1 MLNEQ
6 DEHKEEDEEED
17 ETETVDD
24 ESYKKIGHNVV
35 SDRSERRISGLR
47 QDNDLGDLVINPIWQ
62 RLHVWDDTKA
72 SRLIESILLNI
83 PIPMIYVADEG
94 GTEGKELVIDGQQRL
109 RSAFRYINNEYSLRG
124 LKVFVGLNGKKF
136 SDLDKD
142 YQRKINR
149 YNFTVVRI
157 QEALSDEKVKFDIF
171 ERINTGAV
179 NLNPQELRN
188 CLYVGDYNEFLKEI
202 ADDPLFKKLYFG
214 QNKPQRMQ
222 DVEMVLR
229 FFSFSIEG
237 LHSYTG
243 RLKSFLNN
251 HINKYTKLFENFN
264 DSEKKK
270 EQKKLREMFQKSITL
285 ANSAFEKP
293 FRSCQLRDDKTLTWN
308 RSPNKSLY
316 DAVMYGFIHFEKNQV
331 MNHLDSIN
339 EALINIILNDPAFLP
354 SSQTVSKKNVNY
366 RFNRWRKEL
375 DEIITSPIQ
384 PRTFSRK
391 LKQELFDIDS
401 TCKICKQAI
410 LSIDDSEIDHI
421 KPYWKGGAT
430 IPENA
435 QLVHRFCNRSKSG
448 K

>member
-1 MLNEQ
+1 MKNEQ
-6 DEHKEEDEEED
+6 DEYKEEDEN
-17 ETETVDD
+17 ETEAVDD

-35 SDRSERRISGLR
+35 SDRSERRISDLR
-47 QDNDLGDLVINPIWQ
+47 SDFNEGDLVINPIWQ
-62 RLHVWDDTKA
+62 RLYVWDDTKA

-83 PIPMIYVADEG
+83 PIPMIYVAEEKS
-94 GTEGKELVIDGQQRL
+94 EGKELVIDGQQRL
-109 RSAFRYINNEYSLRG
+109 RSAFRFANNEYSLRG
-124 LKVFVGLNGKKF
+124 LKVFGVLNGKKF
-136 SDLDKD
+136 SDLEKD

-149 YNFTVVRI
+149 YQFTVVRI
-157 QEALSDEKVKFDIF
+157 QESLSDEAVKFDIF
-171 ERINTGAV
+171 ERINTGSV

-188 CLYVGDYNEFLKEI
+188 SLYVGDYNEFLKEV
-202 ADDPLFKKLYFG
+202 AKDSTFRKLYFG
-214 QNKPQRMQ
+214 RNEPRRMQ

-229 FFSFSIEG
+229 FFTFSIEG
-237 LHSYTG
+237 LHNYTG

-251 HINKYTKLFENFN
+251 HINKHTKMFDNLN

-270 EQKKLREMFQKSITL
+270 EEKKLKEMFQKSITL
-285 ANSAFEKP
+285 ANSAFGEKT
-293 FRSCQLRDDKTLTWN
+293 FRSCQLKSDKTLIWNSSSN
-308 RSPNKSLY
+308 RSLF
-316 DAVMYGFIHFEKNQV
+316 DAIMFGFIHFEKNQV

-339 EALINIILNDPAFLP
+339 EALIKIILNDPAFLP
-354 SSQTVSKKNVNY
+354 SSQTTSKRNVNY

-391 LKQELFDIDS
+391 LKQELFDNDS

-410 LSIDDSEIDHI
+410 LGIDDSEIDHI

>member
-1 MLNEQ
+1 MSDEQ
-6 DEHKEEDEEED
+6 DEKKGEDEEEN
-17 ETETVDD
+17 EIGTIDD

-35 SDRSERRISGLR
+35 SDRSERRISGLKS
-47 QDNDLGDLVINPIWQ
+47 DFDEGDLVINPIWQ
-62 RLHVWDDTKA
+62 RLYVWDDTKA

-83 PIPMIYVADEG
+83 PIPMIYVAEEES
-94 GTEGKELVIDGQQRL
+94 EGKELVIDGQQRL
-109 RSAFRYINNEYSLRG
+109 RSAFRFINNEYSLRG
-124 LKVFVGLNGKKF
+124 LKVFGGLNGKKF
-136 SDLDKD
+136 SGLEKD

-157 QEALSDEKVKFDIF
+157 RESLSDEAVKFDIF
-171 ERINTGAV
+171 ERINTGSV

-188 CLYVGDYNEFLKEI
+188 SLYVGNYNEFLKEM
-202 ADDPLFKKLYFG
+202 AKNSVFRKLFFG
-214 QNKPQRMQ
+214 KNEPNRMQ

-229 FFSFSIEG
+229 FFTFSIEG
-237 LHSYTG
+237 LHHYTG

-251 HINKYTKLFENFN
+251 HINKYTKLLETFN
-264 DSEKKK
+264 EIEKKK
-270 EQKKLREMFQKSITL
+270 EQKKLKEMFQKSITL
-285 ANSAFEKP
+285 AYSAFGDKT
-293 FRSCQLRDDKTLTWN
+293 FRSCQLKSDKTLIWN
-308 RSPNKSLY
+308 SSPNKSLF
-316 DAVMYGFIHFEKNQV
+316 DAIMFGFIHFKKNQV

-354 SSQTVSKKNVNY
+354 SSQTTSKKNVNY

-391 LKQELFDIDS
+391 LKQELFDNDS
-401 TCKICKQAI
+401 TCKICKQTI
-410 LSIDDSEIDHI
+410 LSIDESEIDHI

>member
-1 MLNEQ
+1 MKNEE
-6 DEHKEEDEEED
+6 DEYKEEDEKEN
-17 ETETVDD
+17 ETDTVDD

-35 SDRSERRISGLR
+35 SDRSERRISGLMS
-47 QDNDLGDLVINPIWQ
+47 DFNEGDLVINPIWQ
-62 RLHVWDDTKA
+62 RLYVWDDTKA

-83 PIPMIYVADEG
+83 PIPMIYVAEEES
-94 GTEGKELVIDGQQRL
+94 EGKELVIDGQQRL
-109 RSAFRYINNEYSLRG
+109 RSAFRFINNEYSLRG
-124 LKVFVGLNGKKF
+124 LKVFVTLNGMKF
-136 SDLDKD
+136 SDLEKD

-157 QEALSDEKVKFDIF
+157 RESLSDETVKFDIF
-171 ERINTGAV
+171 ERINTGSV
-179 NLNPQELRN
+179 NLNQQELRN
-188 CLYVGDYNEFLKEI
+188 SLYLGDYNEFLKELAKDSI
-202 ADDPLFKKLYFG
+202 FMKLYFG
-214 QNKPQRMQ
+214 QKAPKRMQ

-251 HINKYTKLFENFN
+251 HINKYTKLLENFN
-264 DSEKKK
+264 DSERKK
-270 EQKKLREMFQKSITL
+270 EQKKLKEMFQKSITL
-285 ANSAFEKP
+285 ANSAFGEKT
-293 FRSCQLRDDKTLTWN
+293 FRSCQLKKDKVLAWN
-308 RSPNKSLY
+308 PSPNRSLY

-339 EALINIILNDPAFLP
+339 EALIDIILNDPAFLP

-391 LKQELFDIDS
+391 LKQELFDNDS